1 MVALIEAG
9 TRLAITVATALAV
22 LVIAVFYDV
31 ALDLAG
37 AAWEYAVGLAV
48 ATGLAVGAL
57 AVIHRGMTATVGRTA
72 VGWWGMV
79 AGRVPAG
86 FGPGD
91 RNAARAAGDVLAFAI
106 ATPAGLA
113 LAARGA
119 RDGQHGWSTA
129 GLMLVAAGVVFGL
142 IAAVPRLYFAHRQRG
157 RRRDDGRR
165 DDAAPEVAK
174 RGRRRG
180 RGRGTRDGAPG
191 ASPADRADDVA
202 VLVTAALLGIALS
215 MCTAST
221 LARWRE
227 RHGPREL
234 ARGDWLEGCAAVEPG
249 ADACPAAVDITL
261 VPRRAR
267 LLRVEA
273 VTTCALSVATADG
286 RAVVTPDEAAMRA
299 AAERPPREI
308 TTQAFRLDAS
318 DGARYVLTLR
328 PPPGAPACRFS
339 VRYREAAP

>member
-9 TRLAITVATALAV
+9 TRLAIAVATALAV

-48 ATGLAVGAL
+48 ATALAVGAL
-57 AVIHRGMTATVGRTA
+57 AVIHQGMAATVGRTA
-72 VGWWGMV
+72 VGWWGMM

-142 IAAVPRLYFAHRQRG
+142 IAAVPRLYFARRRLDDARRADAASEGARRG
-157 RRRDDGRR
+157 RRR
-165 DDAAPEVAK
+165 
-174 RGRRRG
+174 RRG
-180 RGRGTRDGAPG
+180 QRDGTPG

-234 ARGDWLEGCAAVEPG
+234 ARGDWLAGCAAVEPEAG
-249 ADACPAAVDITL
+249 ADACPAAVDVTL

-267 LLRVEA
+267 VLRVEA